1 MCVAQFPK
9 PLAAR
14 VSSQAV
20 VACRTVGVLPLIG
33 SGKNAATRE
42 GELESGWIE
51 SWGPV
56 VGASWESR
64 LDLEEGK

>member
-1 MCVAQFPK
+1 MCIAQFPK
-9 PLAAR
+9 PQAAR
-14 VSSQAV
+14 VSSPTV
-20 VACRTVGVLPLIG
+20 VAVPLEFAAADWKR
-33 SGKNAATRE
+33 KNAATRE